1 MDISKFLRKYLRK
14 THRWLALPFAALI
27 LLVLLTRGSPFGA
40 AIQQTQQVLLLVM
53 ALTGLY
59 LFLLPWWTRWNR
71 DHGRSRREPEPDA
84 TASAVRHLT
93 APVAAAGEPIVS
105 LSDDGGAG

>member
-1 MDISKFLRKYLRK
+1 MDIGKYLRKYLRK

-27 LLVLLTRGSPFGA
+27 VLVLATRDTSFGA

-59 LFLLPWWTRWNR
+59 LFLLPWWTKWRR
-71 DHGRSRREPEPDA
+71 GR
-84 TASAVRHLT
+84 
-93 APVAAAGEPIVS
+93 GGI
-105 LSDDGGAG
+105 DGRTR

>member
-1 MDISKFLRKYLRK
+1 MDIGKLLRKYLRK

-27 LLVLLTRGSPFGA
+27 VTVLVTRDSSFGS

-59 LFLLPWWTRWNR
+59 LFLLPWWTRWR
-71 DHGRSRREPEPDA
+71 RGR
-84 TASAVRHLT
+84 
-93 APVAAAGEPIVS
+93 
-105 LSDDGGAG
+105 GGIEGHTR